1 MSLIRIDTWSFAPDT
16 GMLDNG
22 EETRRLENRT
32 AALLELL
39 ARQPGQV
46 VSQSTILD
54 HVWEGR
60 TVSPNSI
67 AVVISD
73 LRRALNDD
81 PKAPRILETLP
92 KRGYRLIADV
102 SLPDSMETPAT
113 DAQPRER
120 NLFRPWFIITAI
132 AGAILLIGLF
142 SGRFASPTALDRTS
156 ISVSATVNETGDDQ
170 YLPLSRSVTELLS
183 VELGKFDHLKLS
195 ADTDP
200 DIVIRSKLILWDG
213 HPSMS
218 IYAESAETGEV
229 LWSGI
234 ASGPETLLPRQ
245 VREEMTEFAQ
255 TAQPSP
261 TSD

>member
-1 MSLIRIDTWSFAPDT
+1 MSLIKIDTWAFAPDT
-16 GMLDNG
+16 GTLDNG

-39 ARQPGQV
+39 VQQPGQV
-46 VSQSTILD
+46 VSQSAILD

-60 TVSPNSI
+60 TVSPNSV

-102 SLPDSMETPAT
+102 TLP
-113 DAQPRER
+113 
-120 NLFRPWFIITAI
+120 NRPQISENDNPTRPQSISKTWIGLAAI
-132 AGAILLIGLF
+132 AIGTLLLGLF
-142 SGRFASPTALDRTS
+142 LVQSGSSAPPNRTS
-156 ISVSATVNETGDDQ
+156 ITVSATTNETGNDE

-183 VELGKFDHLKLS
+183 VELSKFDHFKVS
-195 ADTDP
+195 AEANP
-200 DIVIRSKLILWDG
+200 DIVINSKLILWDG

-218 IYAESAETGEV
+218 IYGESTETGEI
-229 LWSGI
+229 L
-234 ASGPETLLPRQ
+234 
-245 VREEMTEFAQ
+245 
-255 TAQPSP
+255 
-261 TSD
+261 